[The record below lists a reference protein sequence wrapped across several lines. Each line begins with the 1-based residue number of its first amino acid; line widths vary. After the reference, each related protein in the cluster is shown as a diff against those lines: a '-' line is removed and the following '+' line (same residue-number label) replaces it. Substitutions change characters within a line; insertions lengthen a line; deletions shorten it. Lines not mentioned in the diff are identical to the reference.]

1 MNKTL
6 HGTIH
11 GKTIRLD
18 EDPGMV
24 EGQVVEIQMKV
35 ISPPAQSWGDGIRNS
50 AGGWVDYPELDEVFK
65 TIHQERTLERP
76 SQMGNE

>member
-11 GKTIRLD
+11 GKTIQLD

-35 ISPPAQSWGDGIRNS
+35 ISPTQTWGDGIRNS
-50 AGGWVDYPELDEVFK
+50 AGGWADYPELDEVLK
-65 TIHQERTLERP
+65 KIHQERKLERP
-76 SQMGNE
+76 SQMGSE